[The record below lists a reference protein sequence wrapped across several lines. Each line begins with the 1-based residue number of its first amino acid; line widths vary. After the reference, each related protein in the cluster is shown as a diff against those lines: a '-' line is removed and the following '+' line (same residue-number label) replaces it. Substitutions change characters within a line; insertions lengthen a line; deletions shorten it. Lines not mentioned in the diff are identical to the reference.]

1 MTVGPLTALA
11 SSRCSSRRSP
21 GGPCIEMRTR
31 HPAAR
36 AREHQAQPRAAT
48 PEPQPHIQLA
58 VPRGRWL
65 GIADYLTLR
74 WLFAGCASGCVDAG
88 TPSGYAGL
96 AARRGRARCGLL
108 LGCAQPG
115 LVLLWPENRL

>member
-36 AREHQAQPRAAT
+36 EREHQGAA
-48 PEPQPHIQLA
+48 A
-58 VPRGRWL
+58 RGDSRT
-65 GIADYLTLR
+65 AAAHTV
-74 WLFAGCASGCVDAG
+74 GCAARPVARDSRLPHVAVAVRRLRERLRGCRYSV
-88 TPSGYAGL
+88 GYAGL